1 MRDFPRA
8 GSPTITTQI
17 CVSSTW
23 TPTPLVF
30 LGRAISML
38 GSVEEGFEGKRLKVE
53 EMPKQEGRRVR
64 KLLEGVA

>member
-17 CVSSTW
+17 CVSSTC

-30 LGRAISML
+30 LGRAISIFAL
-38 GSVEEGFEGKRLKVE
+38 QNVVKKAENAEE
-53 EMPKQEGRRVR
+53 EMPSKRDV
-64 KLLEGVA
+64 